1 MNSPRSKAEERR
13 HVREEVTSKLFWNA
27 GQVGGEAWGMLEDN
41 LSTGDWLHPEHRDGS
56 CSLYKEGKD
65 LLSQGRRARGRA
77 LIYKRGQQVSK
88 KAVPLVRGF
97 LRYPWY

>member
-1 MNSPRSKAEERR
+1 MLARS
-13 HVREEVTSKLFWNA
+13 
-27 GQVGGEAWGMLEDN
+27 GGEAWGMLEDN

-97 LRYPWY
+97 CAILGTKQGMEGGAGRDMISTLGAWKLD